1 MAHEHSYGATLENN
15 TTENAAVDFL
25 LASDARFRRPTK
37 GERKEILKR
46 FELPA
51 SFSRAFDLVLLPVA
65 FDTDIL
71 SIPAKDLVLVELKT
85 TRKKLVNNP
94 NNFFF
99 GATENEFNLADRL
112 GTQYRFCFVSMHP
125 ESKGFV
131 LLTSEELKTKI
142 KTKRLQYQ
150 INL

>member
-1 MAHEHSYGATLENN
+1 VAHEHSYGATLDNN

-25 LASDARFRRPTK
+25 LAADARFRKPSK
-37 GERKEILKR
+37 SERKGILKR
-46 FELPA
+46 LELPA

-65 FDTDIL
+65 TDTDIL
-71 SIPAKDLVLVELKT
+71 SIPVKDLVLVELKT

-94 NNFFF
+94 EGFFF
-99 GATENEFNLADRL
+99 GATENEFNLADKL
-112 GTQYRFCFVSMHP
+112 GNQYRFCFVSLHP

-131 LLTSEELKTKI
+131 LLPFEELKAKF